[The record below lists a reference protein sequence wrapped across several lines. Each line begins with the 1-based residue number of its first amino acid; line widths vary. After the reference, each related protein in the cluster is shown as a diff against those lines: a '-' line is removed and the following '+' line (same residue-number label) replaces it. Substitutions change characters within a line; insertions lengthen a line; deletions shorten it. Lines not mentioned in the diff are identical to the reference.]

1 MKTIMKTLFLLVAL
15 TFAVPVFA
23 QSDFESTKARAEAG
37 DAQSQYDL
45 GLMYA
50 NGTGVAQNYEQA
62 VRWFQLAAE
71 KGFAR
76 AQYLL
81 GAIFSDGEG
90 VAINY
95 QEALKWLRL
104 AAEQGDAD
112 AEYRLGLM
120 YESGKGVAQNYQKAV
135 LWYRSAEQDHAGAK
149 LKIALMYA
157 NGRGGERND
166 QESLRLYSL
175 LKGMPGALVLKYTQ
189 GGDVDYDMSE
199 IATWLRLAAM
209 HGETDAQYNLGFMY
223 EMGIGL
229 VQNNSQ
235 AYAWY
240 SISAAQGATD
250 AATARDR
257 IRAKLS
263 PQVLEQAQAQA
274 TRCFVSNFKD
284 CGE

>member
-1 MKTIMKTLFLLVAL
+1 M
-15 TFAVPVFA
+15 
-23 QSDFESTKARAEAG
+23 
-37 DAQSQYDL
+37 
-45 GLMYA
+45 
-50 NGTGVAQNYEQA
+50 
-62 VRWFQLAAE
+62 AAE
-71 KGFAR
+71 QGYGR

-81 GAIFSDGEG
+81 GAMFSNGEG

-95 QEALKWLRL
+95 QEALKWLSL

-120 YESGKGVAQNYQKAV
+120 YENGKGVAQNYQEAV
-135 LWYRSAEQDHAGAK
+135 RWYRSAEEDHAGAK

-157 NGRGGERND
+157 NGKDGERND

-175 LKGMPGALVLKYTQ
+175 LKGIPGALVLKYTQ

-223 EMGIGL
+223 EIGIGL
-229 VQNNSQ
+229 VQNNPR

-240 SISAAQGATD
+240 SISAAQGFRD
-250 AATARDR
+250 AASKRDAIGSR
-257 IRAKLS
+257 LS
-263 PQVLEQAQAQA
+263 PQALEEAQAQA
-274 TRCFVSNFKD
+274 TRCFESNYQD
-284 CGE
+284 CE